1 MRDGLDAVL
10 ARELGDPEHLG
21 DAAAARDVGLDEV
34 DVAALDQL
42 AEAPERRVLLAGRD
56 ADVDRVGE
64 LGVGLVLVGQERL
77 LEPED
82 AELLERAR
90 DADRRLR
97 VVAVAEAGVDQD
109 RHAVAGAGLDRGG
122 GEREVV
128 VGVGAERAPA
138 ELDGGEALVRAARRR
153 ARARSAGSSGI
164 SIEAYARTL
173 SRCGVP
179 ISSQTGLP
187 SALPLMSQ
195 SAMSMPLIACSAIP
209 RRPM

>member
-1 MRDGLDAVL
+1 MRHGLDAAL
-10 ARELGDPEHLG
+10 ARELRDSQQLG

-42 AEAPERRVLLAGRD
+42 AEAPERRVLLAGGD

-64 LGVGLVLVGQERL
+64 LGVGLVLVGLERL

-82 AELLERAR
+82 AELLELAR

-109 RHAVAGAGLDRGG
+109 RDRARRAASTAAAASSTSWSASAPSGPQPSFTAVKPC
-122 GEREVV
+122 V
-128 VGVGAERAPA
+128 A
-138 ELDGGEALVRAARRR
+138 ELPRR
-153 ARARSAGSSGI
+153 ARAPRRASSGI

-173 SRCGVP
+173 SRCGVAD
-179 ISSQTGLP
+179 QLADRL
-187 SALPLMSQ
+187 AL
-195 SAMSMPLIACSAIP
+195 
-209 RRPM
+209 RPCP